1 MNISVVWQ
9 YYKPFERS
17 WWWSTYHYYDCS
29 FIVLFVCPIL
39 LVGTKIKQFTLH
51 GCTQFEIMVP

>member
-17 WWWSTYHYYDCS
+17 WWWSTYHYYDC
-29 FIVLFVCPIL
+29 
-39 LVGTKIKQFTLH
+39 
-51 GCTQFEIMVP
+51 